1 MSTKRRMSAM
11 LNRVGPPS
19 AMGGNRL
26 HVRHVPEA
34 VMHSFAKRASLIW
47 WRVGMRRSHPDGRL
61 GSPPCVAE

>member
-47 WRVGMRRSHPDGRL
+47 WRVGINPTAGWEA
-61 GSPPCVAE
+61 PPCVAE